1 MLERHDDRRSVATRT
16 ARRGTSLVEL
26 MIVVMLFTVVFL
38 ASLGMVDSGRRF
50 SSSTIGISTAE
61 EHAQQM
67 LFRIEHELANA
78 SGLEPNAV
86 ITADLGNGEVASL
99 QVDSTLGFPPFG
111 RLLLERGTTQAE
123 RLSYDRLNDDQ
134 VNFELL
140 MRGEGCTSDINHW
153 DNAELMWMGL
163 AEPLELQ
170 DNPPPE
176 DFDGIADE
184 NGTPVFF
191 RGDGTGFSYRLP
203 IDPAGGRNFLNG
215 EDLFWGA
222 EVPGVGPTLDGYVA
236 LYFEPRSVYE
246 EAATDDDLNKD
257 GDRIDVFDVGQIRR
271 VVWDATNPT
280 VAQEDVG
287 FGPTVILQERC
298 NWGGDLDDDGFDDP
312 IFLWDKDT
320 NVLHV
325 RLFVLGHALK
335 TMPIVR
341 EVDSVMFL
349 RNEPEL

>member
-1 MLERHDDRRSVATRT
+1 MLTRHDHRRSDETRS

-38 ASLGMVDSGRRF
+38 ASLGMVESGRRF

-61 EHAQQM
+61 ELAQQM
-67 LFRIEHELANA
+67 LFRIEHELSNA
-78 SGLEPNAV
+78 TGLEPNAV
-86 ITADLGNGEVASL
+86 ITADLGNGETATL
-99 QVDSTLGFPPFG
+99 QVDSTLGFPPRG
-111 RLLLERGTTQAE
+111 QLLLERSTSSEE
-123 RLSYDRLNDDQ
+123 RLTYDRLNTDQ

-140 MRGEGCTSDINHW
+140 TRGENCTFDHTHL
-153 DNAELMWMGL
+153 DNAELMWTGL

-203 IDPAGGRNFLNG
+203 IDPTGGRNYLNG

-222 EVPGVGPTLDGYVA
+222 EVPGIGPTLDGYVA
-236 LYFEPRSVYE
+236 LYFEPCTVFE
-246 EAATDDDLNKD
+246 ESSTDDDLNND
-257 GDRIDVFDVGQIRR
+257 GDRTDVFDVGQIRR

-280 VAQEDVG
+280 VAQEDIG
-287 FGPTVILQERC
+287 FGPTVIMQERC

-312 IFLWDKDT
+312 MFLWDKDT

-335 TMPIVR
+335 EMPIVR
-341 EVDSVMFL
+341 QVDSVMFL